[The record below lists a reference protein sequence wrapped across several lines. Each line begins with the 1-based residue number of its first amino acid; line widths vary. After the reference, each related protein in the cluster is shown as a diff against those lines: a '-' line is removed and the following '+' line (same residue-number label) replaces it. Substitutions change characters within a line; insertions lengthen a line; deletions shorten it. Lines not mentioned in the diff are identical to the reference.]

1 MEIKEFVLIDYEG
14 NTEIF
19 AKVEELNK
27 LVTELGEFDD
37 VTINEYYVE
46 KDKMYFKGNFGF
58 QWYYRQAMK
67 DKEIQKALKILKA
80 INFKEKNITKEDFI
94 NILEDNEIEFSY

>member
-1 MEIKEFVLIDYEG
+1 MEIKEFVLIDYSG
-14 NTEIF
+14 NTEVF

-27 LVTELGEFDD
+27 LVAELEEFDD
-37 VTINEYYVE
+37 VTIDEYYVE
-46 KDKMYFKGNFGF
+46 KDKMYFKGNFGS
-58 QWYYRQAMK
+58 QWYYRQVMK

-94 NILEDNEIEFSY
+94 NILDDNEIEFNY